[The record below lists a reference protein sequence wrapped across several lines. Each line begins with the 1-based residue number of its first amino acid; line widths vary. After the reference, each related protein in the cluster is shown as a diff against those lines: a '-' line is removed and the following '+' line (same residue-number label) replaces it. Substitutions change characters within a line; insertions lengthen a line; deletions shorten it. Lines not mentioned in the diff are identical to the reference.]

1 MATFLLGFG
10 CGAITMFTGL
20 ALYACCKVSS
30 WADRED
36 EHRWNL

>member
-1 MATFLLGFG
+1 MISYWVGFAT
-10 CGAITMFTGL
+10 GAFAMFTGL